1 MQSCPSLQ
9 RQQLRLPRTRTR
21 TKIRRQGSATRRRT
35 VSRANRGTLKIKRIS
50 LTPRGRAGNRVAFDL
65 IGLFT
70 NTLAIQ
76 LLTVVIIII
85 LTYLVVRFYR
95 IIITRIAGTVPSG
108 LIASLQQIG
117 SWAIW
122 VLGVIIVLNTLDVP
136 ILLLLVLLFLGGLT
150 MITAYRH
157 ILTDM
162 AASQFVS
169 TYQPF
174 KVGEWIE
181 VQDYYGRVIER
192 NLIQT
197 KILTPDNEIVIIPNS
212 TLLRRSVI
220 NRTRS
225 GALRIQIPVV
235 VSTEIDLAKIQDQ
248 LLHIAED
255 IKVDLLP
262 DTTPQV
268 RVTQVTPQETQLV
281 LLLQIA
287 NPAKRDQIISEVQK
301 KFYELLSKR
310 N

>member
-1 MQSCPSLQ
+1 
-9 RQQLRLPRTRTR
+9 
-21 TKIRRQGSATRRRT
+21 
-35 VSRANRGTLKIKRIS
+35 
-50 LTPRGRAGNRVAFDL
+50 VAFDL
-65 IGLFT
+65 VGLFT
-70 NTLAIQ
+70 SPLIEQ
-76 LLTVVIIII
+76 LLTVVLIII
-85 LTYLVVRFYR
+85 LTYIGVRFYR

-108 LIASLQQIG
+108 LVASLQQIG

-122 VLGVIIVLNTLDVP
+122 VLGVIIILNTLNVS

-212 TLLRRSVI
+212 TLLKRSVI

-225 GALRIQIPVV
+225 GALRVQIPVV
-235 VSTEIDLAKIQDQ
+235 VSTEIDLAKIEDQ
-248 LLHIAED
+248 LLHIAEEM
-255 IKVDLLP
+255 KVDLLP

-268 RVTQVTPQETQLV
+268 RVTQVTPQETQLL

-287 NPAKRDQIISEVQK
+287 NPAKRDQIVSGVQK
-301 KFYELLSKR
+301 KFYELLSKG

>member
-1 MQSCPSLQ
+1 
-9 RQQLRLPRTRTR
+9 
-21 TKIRRQGSATRRRT
+21 
-35 VSRANRGTLKIKRIS
+35 
-50 LTPRGRAGNRVAFDL
+50 VAFDL

-70 NTLAIQ
+70 SPLSVQ
-76 LLTVVIIII
+76 LLTVVLIIV

-108 LIASLQQIG
+108 LVASLQQIG

-122 VLGVIIVLNTLDVP
+122 VLGVIIILNTLNVS

-212 TLLRRSVI
+212 TLLKRSVI

-225 GALRIQIPVV
+225 GALRVQIPVV
-235 VSTEIDLAKIQDQ
+235 VSTEIDLAKIEDQ
-248 LLHIAED
+248 LLHIAEEM
-255 IKVDLLP
+255 KVDLLP

-268 RVTQVTPQETQLV
+268 RVTQVTPQETQLL

>member
-1 MQSCPSLQ
+1 M
-9 RQQLRLPRTRTR
+9 T
-21 TKIRRQGSATRRRT
+21 
-35 VSRANRGTLKIKRIS
+35 
-50 LTPRGRAGNRVAFDL
+50 FDL
-65 IGLFT
+65 VGIFT
-70 NTLAIQ
+70 SPLIEQ
-76 LLTVVIIII
+76 LLTVVLIII

-108 LIASLQQIG
+108 LVASLQQIG

-122 VLGVIIVLNTLDVP
+122 VLGVIIILNTLNVS

-157 ILTDM
+157 VLTDM

-212 TLLRRSVI
+212 TLLKRSVI

-225 GALRIQIPVV
+225 GALRVQIPVV
-235 VSTEIDLAKIQDQ
+235 VSTEIDLAKIEDQ
-248 LLHIAED
+248 LLHIAEEM
-255 IKVDLLP
+255 KVDLLP

-287 NPAKRDQIISEVQK
+287 NPAKRDQMISEVQK

>member
-1 MQSCPSLQ
+1 
-9 RQQLRLPRTRTR
+9 
-21 TKIRRQGSATRRRT
+21 
-35 VSRANRGTLKIKRIS
+35 
-50 LTPRGRAGNRVAFDL
+50 VAFDL
-65 IGLFT
+65 VGLFT
-70 NTLAIQ
+70 SPLAIQ
-76 LLTVVIIII
+76 LLTVLLIII

-108 LIASLQQIG
+108 LVASLQQIG

-122 VLGVIIVLNTLDVP
+122 ILGVIIVLNTLDVP
-136 ILLLLVLLFLGGLT
+136 INLLLLLLFLGGVT
-150 MITAYRH
+150 MIVAYRH

-181 VQDYYGRVIER
+181 VQDHYGRVIER

-197 KILTPDNEIVIIPNS
+197 KILTPDNEMVIIPNS
-212 TLLRRSVI
+212 TLLRRSVT

-235 VSTEIDLAKIQDQ
+235 VSTAVDLEKIEDQ
-248 LLHIAED
+248 LLHIAEEV
-255 IKVDLLP
+255 KVDLLP

-287 NPAKRDQIISEVQK
+287 NPAKRDQIISDVQK
-301 KFYELLSKR
+301 KFYELLSKWK
-310 N
+310 

>member
-1 MQSCPSLQ
+1 M
-9 RQQLRLPRTRTR
+9 
-21 TKIRRQGSATRRRT
+21 
-35 VSRANRGTLKIKRIS
+35 
-50 LTPRGRAGNRVAFDL
+50 AFDL

-212 TLLRRSVI
+212 TLLRRSVT

-235 VSTEIDLAKIQDQ
+235 VSTEIDLAKIEDQ

>member
-1 MQSCPSLQ
+1 M
-9 RQQLRLPRTRTR
+9 
-21 TKIRRQGSATRRRT
+21 
-35 VSRANRGTLKIKRIS
+35 
-50 LTPRGRAGNRVAFDL
+50 AFDL

-70 NTLAIQ
+70 SPLAVQ
-76 LLTVVIIII
+76 LLTVVLIVV
-85 LTYLVVRFYR
+85 LTYLVVRLYR
-95 IIITRIAGTVPSG
+95 IIITRITGTVPSG
-108 LIASLQQIG
+108 LVASLQQIG

-122 VLGVIIVLNTLDVP
+122 ILGVIIILNTLDVP
-136 ILLLLVLLFLGGLT
+136 INLLLLLLFLGGVT
-150 MITAYRH
+150 MIVAYRH

-197 KILTPDNEIVIIPNS
+197 KILTPDNEMVIIPNS
-212 TLLRRSVI
+212 TLLRRSVT

-235 VSTEIDLAKIQDQ
+235 VSTAVDLEKIEDQ
-248 LLHIAED
+248 LLHIAEEV
-255 IKVDLLP
+255 KVDLLP

-287 NPAKRDQIISEVQK
+287 NPAKRDQIMSEVQK
-301 KFYELLSKR
+301 KFYELLSKWK
-310 N
+310 

>member
-1 MQSCPSLQ
+1 VP
-9 RQQLRLPRTRTR
+9 
-21 TKIRRQGSATRRRT
+21 
-35 VSRANRGTLKIKRIS
+35 
-50 LTPRGRAGNRVAFDL
+50 FDL
-65 IGLFT
+65 VGLFT
-70 NTLAIQ
+70 SPLSVQ
-76 LLTVVIIII
+76 LLTVVLIII

-108 LIASLQQIG
+108 LVASLQQIG

-122 VLGVIIVLNTLDVP
+122 VLGVIIILNTLNVS

-212 TLLRRSVI
+212 TLLKRSVI

-225 GALRIQIPVV
+225 GALRVQIPVV
-235 VSTEIDLAKIQDQ
+235 VSTEIDLAKIEDQ
-248 LLHIAED
+248 FLHIAEEM
-255 IKVDLLP
+255 KVDLLP

-268 RVTQVTPQETQLV
+268 RITQVTPQETQLV

-287 NPAKRDQIISEVQK
+287 NPAKRDQITSGVQK

>member
-1 MQSCPSLQ
+1 
-9 RQQLRLPRTRTR
+9 
-21 TKIRRQGSATRRRT
+21 
-35 VSRANRGTLKIKRIS
+35 
-50 LTPRGRAGNRVAFDL
+50 VAFDL

-70 NTLAIQ
+70 SPLAVQ
-76 LLTVVIIII
+76 LLTVVLIII

-108 LIASLQQIG
+108 LVASLQQIG

-150 MITAYRH
+150 MIVAYRN

-212 TLLRRSVI
+212 TLLRRSFI

-235 VSTEIDLAKIQDQ
+235 VSTEMDLTKIEGQ
-248 LLHIAED
+248 LIHIAED
-255 IKVDLLP
+255 MKVDLLP

-287 NPAKRDQIISEVQK
+287 NPAKKDQMISEVQK

>member
-1 MQSCPSLQ
+1 M
-9 RQQLRLPRTRTR
+9 
-21 TKIRRQGSATRRRT
+21 
-35 VSRANRGTLKIKRIS
+35 
-50 LTPRGRAGNRVAFDL
+50 AFDL
-65 IGLFT
+65 VGLFT
-70 NTLAIQ
+70 SPLAIQ
-76 LLTVVIIII
+76 LLTVLLIII

-95 IIITRIAGTVPSG
+95 IVITRIAGTVPSG
-108 LIASLQQIG
+108 LVASLQQIG

-122 VLGVIIVLNTLDVP
+122 TLGVIIILNTLNVS

-181 VQDYYGRVIER
+181 VQGYYGRVIER

-255 IKVDLLP
+255 MKVDLLP

>member
-1 MQSCPSLQ
+1 MA
-9 RQQLRLPRTRTR
+9 LPTIYDLLTSSFA
-21 TKIRRQGSATRRRT
+21 IRIFY
-35 VSRANRGTLKIKRIS
+35 VVLTL
-50 LTPRGRAGNRVAFDL
+50 
-65 IGLFT
+65 LFT
-70 NTLAIQ
+70 F
-76 LLTVVIIII
+76 
-85 LTYLVVRFYR
+85 LVVRLYR
-95 IIITRIAGTVPSG
+95 SIIHRAAGSVPSG
-108 LIASLQQIG
+108 LVASLQQIG

-122 VLGVIIVLNTLDVP
+122 IFGIIIGLSQLDVA
-136 ILLLLVLLFLGGLT
+136 INVLLLILFLGGVA
-150 MITAYRH
+150 IIVAYMN

-162 AASQFVS
+162 AASQFIS

-225 GALRIQIPVV
+225 GALRVQIPVV
-235 VSTEIDLAKIQDQ
+235 VNTQIDLTRMEDQ
-248 LLHIAED
+248 LLHIAEEM
-255 IKVDLLP
+255 KVDLLP

-268 RVTQVTPQETQLV
+268 RVTQVTPQETQL
-281 LLLQIA
+281 LLLLHIA
-287 NPAKRDQIISEVQK
+287 NPAKRDQIISEIQK

>member
-1 MQSCPSLQ
+1 M
-9 RQQLRLPRTRTR
+9 
-21 TKIRRQGSATRRRT
+21 
-35 VSRANRGTLKIKRIS
+35 
-50 LTPRGRAGNRVAFDL
+50 AFDL

-181 VQDYYGRVIER
+181 VQDNYGRVIER

-235 VSTEIDLAKIQDQ
+235 VSTEIDLAKIEDQ

>member
-1 MQSCPSLQ
+1 M
-9 RQQLRLPRTRTR
+9 
-21 TKIRRQGSATRRRT
+21 
-35 VSRANRGTLKIKRIS
+35 
-50 LTPRGRAGNRVAFDL
+50 AFDL
-65 IGLFT
+65 VGLFT
-70 NTLAIQ
+70 SPLALQ
-76 LLTVVIIII
+76 LLTVVLIVV
-85 LTYLVVRFYR
+85 LTYLVVRLYR

-108 LIASLQQIG
+108 LVASLQQIG

-122 VLGVIIVLNTLDVP
+122 ILGVIIVLNTLDVP
-136 ILLLLVLLFLGGLT
+136 INLLLLLLFLGGVT
-150 MITAYRH
+150 MIVAYRH
-157 ILTDM
+157 ILADM

-181 VQDYYGRVIER
+181 VQDHYGRVIER

-197 KILTPDNEIVIIPNS
+197 KILTLDNEMVIIPNS

-235 VSTEIDLAKIQDQ
+235 VSTAVDLEKIEDQ
-248 LLHIAED
+248 LLHIAEEV
-255 IKVDLLP
+255 KVDLLP

-301 KFYELLSKR
+301 KFYELLSKWK
-310 N
+310 

>member
-1 MQSCPSLQ
+1 M
-9 RQQLRLPRTRTR
+9 
-21 TKIRRQGSATRRRT
+21 
-35 VSRANRGTLKIKRIS
+35 
-50 LTPRGRAGNRVAFDL
+50 AFDL
-65 IGLFT
+65 VGLFT
-70 NTLAIQ
+70 SPLSVQ
-76 LLTVVIIII
+76 LLTVVLIII

-108 LIASLQQIG
+108 LVASLQQIG

-122 VLGVIIVLNTLDVP
+122 VLGVIIILNTLNVS

-212 TLLRRSVI
+212 TLLKRSVI

-225 GALRIQIPVV
+225 GALRVQIPVV
-235 VSTEIDLAKIQDQ
+235 VSTEIDLAKIEDQ

-255 IKVDLLP
+255 LKVDLLP

>member
-1 MQSCPSLQ
+1 
-9 RQQLRLPRTRTR
+9 
-21 TKIRRQGSATRRRT
+21 
-35 VSRANRGTLKIKRIS
+35 
-50 LTPRGRAGNRVAFDL
+50 VAFDL

-70 NTLAIQ
+70 SPLAIQ
-76 LLTVVIIII
+76 LLTVVLIII

-108 LIASLQQIG
+108 LVASLQQIG

-122 VLGVIIVLNTLDVP
+122 VLGVIIILNTLNVS

-150 MITAYRH
+150 MIMAYRH

-181 VQDYYGRVIER
+181 VQNYYGRVIER

-225 GALRIQIPVV
+225 GALRVQIPVV
-235 VSTEIDLAKIQDQ
+235 VSTAVDLEKIEDQ

-310 N
+310 K

>member
-1 MQSCPSLQ
+1 
-9 RQQLRLPRTRTR
+9 
-21 TKIRRQGSATRRRT
+21 
-35 VSRANRGTLKIKRIS
+35 
-50 LTPRGRAGNRVAFDL
+50 VAFDL

-70 NTLAIQ
+70 SPLAIQ
-76 LLTVVIIII
+76 LLTVVLIII

-108 LIASLQQIG
+108 LVASLQQIG

-122 VLGVIIVLNTLDVP
+122 VLGVIIILNTLNVS

-150 MITAYRH
+150 MIMAYRH

-225 GALRIQIPVV
+225 GALRIQIPVAV
-235 VSTEIDLAKIQDQ
+235 NTETDLAKMEDQ
-248 LLHIAED
+248 LLRIAED
-255 IKVDLLP
+255 MKVDLLP

-301 KFYELLSKR
+301 KFYELLSKWK
-310 N
+310 

>member
-1 MQSCPSLQ
+1 M
-9 RQQLRLPRTRTR
+9 
-21 TKIRRQGSATRRRT
+21 
-35 VSRANRGTLKIKRIS
+35 
-50 LTPRGRAGNRVAFDL
+50 AFDL
-65 IGLFT
+65 VGLVT
-70 NTLAIQ
+70 SPLSVQ
-76 LLTVVIIII
+76 LLTVVLIII

-95 IIITRIAGTVPSG
+95 IIITRVAGSVPTG
-108 LIASLQQIG
+108 LVASLQQIG

-122 VLGVIIVLNTLDVP
+122 VLGVIIILNTLDVP

-212 TLLRRSVI
+212 TLLKRSVI

-225 GALRIQIPVV
+225 GALRVQIPVV
-235 VSTEIDLAKIQDQ
+235 VSTQIDLAKIEDQ
-248 LLHIAED
+248 LLHIAEEM
-255 IKVDLLP
+255 KVDLLP

-268 RVTQVTPQETQLV
+268 RVTQVTPQETQLL

>member
-1 MQSCPSLQ
+1 
-9 RQQLRLPRTRTR
+9 
-21 TKIRRQGSATRRRT
+21 
-35 VSRANRGTLKIKRIS
+35 
-50 LTPRGRAGNRVAFDL
+50 VAFDL
-65 IGLFT
+65 VGLFT
-70 NTLAIQ
+70 SPLAVQ
-76 LLTVVIIII
+76 LLTVVLIII

-108 LIASLQQIG
+108 LVASLQQIG

-150 MITAYRH
+150 MIVAYRN

-212 TLLRRSVI
+212 TLLRRSFI

-235 VSTEIDLAKIQDQ
+235 VSTEMDLTKIEGQ
-248 LLHIAED
+248 LIHIAED
-255 IKVDLLP
+255 MKVDLLP

-287 NPAKRDQIISEVQK
+287 NPAKKDQMISEVQK

>member
-1 MQSCPSLQ
+1 
-9 RQQLRLPRTRTR
+9 
-21 TKIRRQGSATRRRT
+21 
-35 VSRANRGTLKIKRIS
+35 
-50 LTPRGRAGNRVAFDL
+50 VAFDL

-70 NTLAIQ
+70 SALAIQ
-76 LLTVVIIII
+76 LLTVVLIII

-108 LIASLQQIG
+108 LVASLQQIG

-122 VLGVIIVLNTLDVP
+122 VLGVIIILNTLNVS

-150 MITAYRH
+150 MIMAYRH

-212 TLLRRSVI
+212 TLLRRSVV

-235 VSTEIDLAKIQDQ
+235 VSTQIDLAKIEDQ

-255 IKVDLLP
+255 VKVDLLP

-287 NPAKRDQIISEVQK
+287 NPAKRDQIVSEIQK
-301 KFYELLSKR
+301 KFYELLSRK

>member
-1 MQSCPSLQ
+1 
-9 RQQLRLPRTRTR
+9 
-21 TKIRRQGSATRRRT
+21 
-35 VSRANRGTLKIKRIS
+35 
-50 LTPRGRAGNRVAFDL
+50 VAFDL
-65 IGLFT
+65 IGIFT
-70 NTLAIQ
+70 SPLIEQ
-76 LLTVVIIII
+76 LLTVVLIII

-108 LIASLQQIG
+108 LVASLQQIG

-122 VLGVIIVLNTLDVP
+122 ILGVIIILNTLNVS

-150 MITAYRH
+150 MIMAYRH

-197 KILTPDNEIVIIPNS
+197 KLLTPDSEIVIIPNS

-235 VSTEIDLAKIQDQ
+235 VSTEIDLTKIEDQ
-248 LLHIAED
+248 LLRIAED
-255 IKVDLLP
+255 MKVDLLP

-301 KFYELLSKR
+301 KFYELLSNKK
-310 N
+310 

>member
-1 MQSCPSLQ
+1 MAL
-9 RQQLRLPRTRTR
+9 
-21 TKIRRQGSATRRRT
+21 
-35 VSRANRGTLKIKRIS
+35 
-50 LTPRGRAGNRVAFDL
+50 DL

-70 NTLAIQ
+70 NILAIQ

-255 IKVDLLP
+255 VKVDLLP

-281 LLLQIA
+281 LLLHIA

>member
-1 MQSCPSLQ
+1 M
-9 RQQLRLPRTRTR
+9 
-21 TKIRRQGSATRRRT
+21 
-35 VSRANRGTLKIKRIS
+35 
-50 LTPRGRAGNRVAFDL
+50 AFDL
-65 IGLFT
+65 VGLFT
-70 NTLAIQ
+70 SPLSIQ
-76 LLTVVIIII
+76 LLTVVLIIV

-108 LIASLQQIG
+108 LVASLQQIG

-122 VLGVIIVLNTLDVP
+122 VLGVIIILNTLNVS

-181 VQDYYGRVIER
+181 VQEYYGRVIER

-225 GALRIQIPVV
+225 GALRIKIPVV
-235 VSTEIDLAKIQDQ
+235 VNTEIDLAKMEDQ

>member
-1 MQSCPSLQ
+1 M
-9 RQQLRLPRTRTR
+9 
-21 TKIRRQGSATRRRT
+21 
-35 VSRANRGTLKIKRIS
+35 
-50 LTPRGRAGNRVAFDL
+50 AFDL
-65 IGLFT
+65 LGLFT
-70 NTLAIQ
+70 SPLAIQ
-76 LLTVVIIII
+76 LLTVVLIIV

-108 LIASLQQIG
+108 LVASLQQIG

-122 VLGVIIVLNTLDVP
+122 VLGVIIILNTLNVS

-150 MITAYRH
+150 MIMAYRH

-197 KILTPDNEIVIIPNS
+197 KILTPDNEIIIIPNS

-225 GALRIQIPVV
+225 GALRIQIPVIV
-235 VSTEIDLAKIQDQ
+235 GTEIPLTKIEDQ
-248 LLHIAED
+248 LLQIAEGM
-255 IKVDLLP
+255 KVDLLP
-262 DTTPQV
+262 DTAPQV
-268 RVTQVTPQETQLV
+268 RVTRVTPQETQLV

-287 NPAKRDQIISEVQK
+287 NPAKRDQIISDVQK
-301 KFYELLSKR
+301 KFYELLSKG

>member
-1 MQSCPSLQ
+1 
-9 RQQLRLPRTRTR
+9 
-21 TKIRRQGSATRRRT
+21 
-35 VSRANRGTLKIKRIS
+35 
-50 LTPRGRAGNRVAFDL
+50 VAFDL

-70 NTLAIQ
+70 SPLAVQ
-76 LLTVVIIII
+76 LLTVVLIII

-108 LIASLQQIG
+108 LVASLQQIG

-150 MITAYRH
+150 MIVAYRN

-212 TLLRRSVI
+212 TLLRRSFI

-235 VSTEIDLAKIQDQ
+235 VSTEMDLTKIEDQ
-248 LLHIAED
+248 LIHIAED
-255 IKVDLLP
+255 MKVDLLP

-287 NPAKRDQIISEVQK
+287 NPAKKDQMISEVQK

>member
-1 MQSCPSLQ
+1 M
-9 RQQLRLPRTRTR
+9 
-21 TKIRRQGSATRRRT
+21 
-35 VSRANRGTLKIKRIS
+35 
-50 LTPRGRAGNRVAFDL
+50 AFDL
-65 IGLFT
+65 VGIFT
-70 NTLAIQ
+70 SPLIEQ
-76 LLTVVIIII
+76 LLTVVLIII

-108 LIASLQQIG
+108 LVASLQQIG

-122 VLGVIIVLNTLDVP
+122 VLGVIIILNTLNVS

-157 ILTDM
+157 VLTDM

-225 GALRIQIPVV
+225 GALRVQIPVV
-235 VSTEIDLAKIQDQ
+235 VSTEIDLAKIEDR
-248 LLHIAED
+248 LLHIAEEM
-255 IKVDLLP
+255 KVDLLP

-268 RVTQVTPQETQLV
+268 RVTQVTPQETQLL

-287 NPAKRDQIISEVQK
+287 NPAKRDQIISGVQK

>member
-1 MQSCPSLQ
+1 M
-9 RQQLRLPRTRTR
+9 
-21 TKIRRQGSATRRRT
+21 
-35 VSRANRGTLKIKRIS
+35 
-50 LTPRGRAGNRVAFDL
+50 AFDL
-65 IGLFT
+65 VGLFT
-70 NTLAIQ
+70 SPLAIQ
-76 LLTVVIIII
+76 LLTVLLIII

-108 LIASLQQIG
+108 LVASLQQIG

-122 VLGVIIVLNTLDVP
+122 ILGVIIVLNTLDVP
-136 ILLLLVLLFLGGLT
+136 INLLLLLLFLGGVT
-150 MITAYRH
+150 MIVAYRH

-181 VQDYYGRVIER
+181 VQDHYGRVIER

-197 KILTPDNEIVIIPNS
+197 KILTLDNEMVIIPNS
-212 TLLRRSVI
+212 TLLRRSVT

-235 VSTEIDLAKIQDQ
+235 VSTAVDLEKIEDQ
-248 LLHIAED
+248 LLHIAEEV
-255 IKVDLLP
+255 KVDLLP

-301 KFYELLSKR
+301 KFYELLSKWK
-310 N
+310 

>member
-1 MQSCPSLQ
+1 
-9 RQQLRLPRTRTR
+9 
-21 TKIRRQGSATRRRT
+21 
-35 VSRANRGTLKIKRIS
+35 
-50 LTPRGRAGNRVAFDL
+50 VAFDL
-65 IGLFT
+65 VGLFT
-70 NTLAIQ
+70 SPLSIQ
-76 LLTVVIIII
+76 LLTVVLIII

-108 LIASLQQIG
+108 LVASLQQIG

-122 VLGVIIVLNTLDVP
+122 VLGVIIILNTLNVS

-181 VQDYYGRVIER
+181 VQEYYGRVIER

-225 GALRIQIPVV
+225 GALRLQIPVV
-235 VSTEIDLAKIQDQ
+235 VNTEIDLAKMEDQ

>member
-1 MQSCPSLQ
+1 
-9 RQQLRLPRTRTR
+9 
-21 TKIRRQGSATRRRT
+21 
-35 VSRANRGTLKIKRIS
+35 
-50 LTPRGRAGNRVAFDL
+50 VAFDL
-65 IGLFT
+65 VGLFT
-70 NTLAIQ
+70 SPLSVQ
-76 LLTVVIIII
+76 LLTVVLIII

-108 LIASLQQIG
+108 LVASLQQIG

-122 VLGVIIVLNTLDVP
+122 VLGVIIILNTLNVS

-225 GALRIQIPVV
+225 GALRVQIPVV
-235 VSTEIDLAKIQDQ
+235 VSTAIDLAKIEDE

-301 KFYELLSKR
+301 KFYELLSKWK
-310 N
+310 

>member
-1 MQSCPSLQ
+1 M
-9 RQQLRLPRTRTR
+9 
-21 TKIRRQGSATRRRT
+21 
-35 VSRANRGTLKIKRIS
+35 
-50 LTPRGRAGNRVAFDL
+50 AFDL
-65 IGLFT
+65 VGLFT
-70 NTLAIQ
+70 SPLIEQ
-76 LLTVVIIII
+76 LLTVVLIII
-85 LTYLVVRFYR
+85 LTYIGVRFYR

-108 LIASLQQIG
+108 LVASLQQIG

-122 VLGVIIVLNTLDVP
+122 VLGVIIILNTLNVS

-162 AASQFVS
+162 AASQFIS

-212 TLLRRSVI
+212 TLLKRSVI

-225 GALRIQIPVV
+225 GALRVQIPVV
-235 VSTEIDLAKIQDQ
+235 VSTEIDLAKIEEQ
-248 LLHIAED
+248 LLHIAEEM
-255 IKVDLLP
+255 KVDLLP

-268 RVTQVTPQETQLV
+268 RVTQVTPKETQLL

-287 NPAKRDQIISEVQK
+287 NPAKRDQIISGVQK
-301 KFYELLSKR
+301 KFHELLSKR

>member
-1 MQSCPSLQ
+1 
-9 RQQLRLPRTRTR
+9 
-21 TKIRRQGSATRRRT
+21 
-35 VSRANRGTLKIKRIS
+35 
-50 LTPRGRAGNRVAFDL
+50 VAFDPV
-65 IGLFT
+65 GLLT
-70 NTLAIQ
+70 SPLSVQ
-76 LLTVVIIII
+76 LLTVVLIII

-108 LIASLQQIG
+108 LVASLQQIG

-122 VLGVIIVLNTLDVP
+122 VLGVIIILNTLNVS

-197 KILTPDNEIVIIPNS
+197 KILTPDNEIVIVPNS
-212 TLLRRSVI
+212 TLLKRSVV

-225 GALRIQIPVV
+225 GALRVQIPIV
-235 VSTEIDLAKIQDQ
+235 VSTEIDLAKIEDQ

-255 IKVDLLP
+255 LKVDLLP

-301 KFYELLSKR
+301 KFYELLSKK